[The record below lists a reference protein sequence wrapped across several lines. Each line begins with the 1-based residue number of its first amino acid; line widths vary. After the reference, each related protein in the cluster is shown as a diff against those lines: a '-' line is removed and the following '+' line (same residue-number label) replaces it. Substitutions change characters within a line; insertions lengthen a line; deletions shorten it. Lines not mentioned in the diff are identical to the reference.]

1 MAGIAAGHNAVK
13 QIHTTGYGLDDVAGS
28 ADTHQIADLVLGH
41 VRFHLTDHL
50 IHHFGGLAHSQT
62 ADGVAVQ
69 LQLCNLLHVLH
80 AQVCIGTALIDAEQK
95 LIRVDRDT
103 LVLQACHFGLA
114 ALQPAGGA
122 FAAVLGVIVLGG
134 VLYALIKGHGD
145 GRAQICLNLHTLLRP
160 HKDAVPVQMGGEGH
174 ALLGDLAQLCQTEH
188 LKSAAVGQDRP
199 VPAGKLVQAAHIRY
213 QLVAGTQMQMV
224 GVAQHD
230 LRADILQILRRQ
242 AALDGTSGGNVLEGR
257 GLNRAVHG
265 FELAP
270 PGAVLLLEQGVS
282 RQRRH
287 DYSFLSAH
295 GKQPCS
301 LDAGHEPASYQ
312 NDHSSGLP

>member
-1 MAGIAAGHNAVK
+1 M
-13 QIHTTGYGLDDVAGS
+13 
-28 ADTHQIADLVLGH
+28 
-41 VRFHLTDHL
+41 
-50 IHHFGGLAHSQT
+50 
-62 ADGVAVQ
+62 
-69 LQLCNLLHVLH
+69 
-80 AQVCIGTALIDAEQK
+80 
-95 LIRVDRDT
+95 
-103 LVLQACHFGLA
+103 
-114 ALQPAGGA
+114 
-122 FAAVLGVIVLGG
+122 LGG
-134 VLYALIKGHGD
+134 VLHALIKGHGD
-145 GRAQICLNLHTLLRP
+145 GRAQICLDLHTLLRA
-160 HKDAVPVQMGGEGH
+160 HKDAVTIQMRGEGH
-174 ALLGDLAQLCQTEH
+174 ALLGDLTQLCQTEH

-257 GLNRAVHG
+257 GLHRAVHG